1 MILQGCTDSNDVTGI
16 RSGCYYYIRNVS
28 TGRYLDVQGGA
39 ISVSGTN
46 VGNYSFNGGS
56 NQKWLAVRNSDGSYT
71 FKPSYDTN
79 FALDVY
85 GTNVDIWWIGS
96 YPDDQSFYLE
106 RNQTYSYGGTYF
118 MKNKATSQWVTA
130 SGYDVCVSY
139 SNATTAMWSFSEVSK
154 GDADI
159 YASYYQDGQILIFP
173 TYFDTRGA
181 ISTFHSKLGG
191 IGYNTYDFVNATAS
205 TAYTYMQNDSI
216 FVTRGHGAPSA
227 VYFFDSSG
235 NPEGRIIAD
244 TSYGDSTDKAINSL
258 STNALAK
265 LKCVLYI
272 GCSPGRS
279 RGSYNLV
286 KSTYNK
292 GAHFAL
298 GPTQPVYTKDATSW
312 TKYFLN
318 KAYDGG
324 TIRQCIDNANY
335 YEDDLGLLYYFGD
348 TYKTLK

>member
-1 MILQGCTDSNDVTGI
+1 MVGCAKFGWFI
-16 RSGCYYYIRNVS
+16 H
-28 TGRYLDVQGGA
+28 
-39 ISVSGTN
+39 
-46 VGNYSFNGGS
+46 
-56 NQKWLAVRNSDGSYT
+56 

-173 TYFDTRGA
+173 KYFDTRGA

-191 IGYNTYDFVNATAS
+191 IGYNTYDFVNTTAS

-216 FVTRGHGAPSA
+216 FVTRGMFSY
-227 VYFFDSSG
+227 VYFLILAIQKG
-235 NPEGRIIAD
+235 VLLLIL
-244 TSYGDSTDKAINSL
+244 YGGSTDNAINFI
-258 STNALAK
+258 N
-265 LKCVLYI
+265 KCIKIEMCTIYC
-272 GCSPGRS
+272 CSP
-279 RGSYNLV
+279 
-286 KSTYNK
+286 
-292 GAHFAL
+292 
-298 GPTQPVYTKDATSW
+298 
-312 TKYFLN
+312 
-318 KAYDGG
+318 
-324 TIRQCIDNANY
+324 
-335 YEDDLGLLYYFGD
+335 EDHGKL
-348 TYKTLK
+348 